1 MGIARRRSKHVL
13 KGKPDEVA
21 HDHAK
26 TELETIKKQMG
37 RMRRKL
43 VISQDETEF
52 HLYRY
57 LLAIWS
63 VVGSPQPEVRA
74 PGKNQKRTLYGGL
87 NLKT

>member
-21 HDHAK
+21 HDHAQ

-57 LLAIWS
+57 LVAIWS
-63 VVGSPQPEVRA
+63 TVPNPKWAPRA
-74 PGKNQKRTLYGGL
+74 RTRSAPCMAA
-87 NLKT
+87 